1 MSSTAKKNKKV
12 KSKTLIDEYF
22 DYHITYEQKYGKN
35 VAVMMQVG
43 AFFECYGVDN
53 EEESIGSVIQI
64 AKLLNIQLT
73 RKNKS
78 IIENSRKNPL
88 MAGIPL
94 ASFKRCIDIL
104 INHGLTIVLI
114 EQVGGQ
120 PSRKSDKFAREVTKI
135 YSPSTYI
142 DNISSQ
148 QSNNLVSIYLE
159 IENDYKTNEEIY
171 IFGLTMMDMTTGKSI
186 VYETNYM
193 DGKTPAVFED
203 VYRFIETYD
212 PSEVIINVKKYNGT
226 EEDLLKIINI
236 SSRPYHIKT
245 NKDISDDIFRL
256 EYQNE
261 FIRHIFNEEKMGFLT
276 PIEYLNLERLQY
288 ALISYLLLINFAYEH
303 NKSIVS
309 RLDKPELYEVNK
321 YMKLHHNTLYQIN
334 VVSNNKLDLQYQNQ
348 SHTNANTR
356 YKSLFDVI
364 NQTST
369 SMGRRLLRE
378 YLLNPITSPKKLNE
392 RYDLIEDMR
401 QSDYIKEYDK
411 YLKLILDVE
420 RLHRRMRIGMI
431 QPTEIHSLYQ
441 TYQYVLSIIDIFIEQ
456 YSKKELTTKNKH
468 TSQDILRNKLH
479 DYGLTESDIDEFK
492 NFINVINNTFY
503 INKIAKYQKDN
514 MIESIFK
521 PTIYEEADKI
531 QHKIDDIYKKYDS
544 EIDYFNNKLGIDSES
559 KTTDGII
566 KLKNS
571 DRDGYYLTITNTKV
585 KLILN
590 KLTKED
596 KDKYTFKARTK
607 SEKTLTSDELKQYSN
622 KLIVYETKCKSL
634 MKDLFLE
641 TVNNYSNKY
650 NTIMKKISNFIAKID
665 LIKSHAKVSKIFGYC
680 RPIIKEQED
689 SSTTSYIYAKDLR
702 HPIIERNQRSLEYIP
717 NDVDIGRK
725 DKGIVLFGINGSGK
739 SCYMKSIGLSL
750 ILAQMGMYV
759 PAKTFTFYPYT
770 NMFTRISG
778 DDNIFRGL
786 SSFAVEMTEL
796 RTIINHATSSSLVI
810 GDEVCRGTEETSALA
825 IVAATINMFKEKGI
839 NFIFTSHLHRLTKI
853 ITDVSFYHLSVV
865 VKSNKNNKHTNN
877 KKNYNDDSSSIV
889 YTRKLTQGS
898 GITKYG
904 LEVASFLIKDE
915 KFIKDAYDI
924 RNELLNEPDKVINT
938 QKSRYNSNIY
948 VNSCKICGKTYK
960 ETQLDVHHINF
971 QSKCDE
977 NDLYNHI
984 PKNMECNLVVLCKE
998 HHTQLHQN
1006 KIKINGY
1013 NYTSNGRELDYELL

>member
-1 MSSTAKKNKKV
+1 MVSTIKNKNKNI

-43 AFFECYGVDN
+43 AFFECYGIDN
-53 EEESIGSVIQI
+53 EEESVGSVINI

-78 IIENSRKNPL
+78 ILENSRKNPL

-104 INHGLTIVLI
+104 INNGLTVVLI
-114 EQVGGQ
+114 EQTGGQ

-148 QSNNLVSIYLE
+148 RSNNLVSIYLD
-159 IENDYKTNEEIY
+159 IENDYRTNEEIY

-186 VYETNYM
+186 IYETNYA
-193 DGKTPAVFED
+193 DGKTPSVYED

-236 SSRPYHIKT
+236 SSRPYHIKM
-245 NKDISDDIFRL
+245 NKEIPDDIYRL
-256 EYQNE
+256 QYQNE

-303 NKSIVS
+303 NKSIVA

-348 SHTNANTR
+348 TQNMTR
-356 YKSLFDVI
+356 YRSLFDVI

-378 YLLNPITSPKKLNE
+378 HLLNPITNPEKLNK
-392 RYDLIEDMR
+392 RYDLIDDMR
-401 QSDYIKEYDK
+401 QGEYIKEYDK

-431 QPTEIHSLYQ
+431 QPSEIHSLYQ
-441 TYQYVLSIIDIFIEQ
+441 TYQYILSIIDIFIEQ
-456 YSKKELTTKNKH
+456 YSNENTEKNKL
-468 TSQDILRNKLH
+468 QNKLQNKLE
-479 DYGLTESDIDEFK
+479 DYEISMSDINEFK
-492 NFINVINNTFY
+492 DFINVINNTFY
-503 INKIAKYQKDN
+503 IDKIAKYQKEN
-514 MIESIFK
+514 MIESIFM
-521 PTIYEEADKI
+521 PTIHKEADEI
-531 QHKIDDIYKKYDS
+531 QNKIDDVYKKYDS
-544 EIDYFNNKLGIDSES
+544 EMDYFNNKLGISSES

-566 KLKNS
+566 KLKKS
-571 DRDGYYLTITNTKV
+571 DRDGYYLTITNSKL
-585 KLILN
+585 KLISN
-590 KLTKED
+590 KLTNKD
-596 KDKYTFKARTK
+596 KDKYTFKTRTK
-607 SEKTLTSDELKQYSN
+607 SEKTILSTDIKHYSN
-622 KLIVYETKCKSL
+622 KLIIYETKCKSL
-634 MKDLFLE
+634 MKDLFLD
-641 TVNNYSNKY
+641 TINNYSNTY
-650 NTIMKKISNFIAKID
+650 NTIMRKISNFIAKID

-680 RPIIKEQED
+680 RPLIKEQEQED
-689 SSTTSYIYAKDLR
+689 TDITKTSSSYIYSKDLR

-759 PAKTFTFYPYT
+759 PAKSFTFYPYT

-796 RTIINHATSSSLVI
+796 RTIINHASSSSLVI

-865 VKSNKNNKHTNN
+865 VESNKNNN
-877 KKNYNDDSSSIV
+877 KNINGSNIV

-924 RNELLNEPDKVINT
+924 RNELLNEPDKIVNT
-938 QKSRYNSNIY
+938 QKSKYNSNIY

-960 ETQLDVHHINF
+960 DTQLDVHHINF
-971 QSKCDE
+971 QSNCDE

-984 PKNMECNLVVLCKE
+984 PKNMDCNLVVLCKE
-998 HHTQLHQN
+998 HHKQLHQN
-1006 KIKINGY
+1006 KIKIKGY
-1013 NYTSNGRELDYELL
+1013 KYTSNGRELDYELV